1 MRRTCRVL
9 AVSLVLFASGC
20 KYIEFLPF
28 LKSPVD
34 NSPRGRQDTKQ
45 GPAFDAAGAIAN
57 ALATVDPAV
66 DWGAYNGTLTGDRFS
81 PLSDIN
87 AGNVAT
93 LRVQCTADLGEK
105 APMQSGP
112 VAVRGTIYLTS
123 ATSTWAFDATT
134 CQLRWR
140 HRYRYSPAPDYDLKV
155 NRGVGYLDLGDGPR
169 LFRGAND
176 GRVYALDARTG
187 SELWNVMAGSV
198 ERGETFPAAPV
209 AWQVAPGQGLVFIG
223 NAGGDNYGVTGRIM
237 AFDARTGDRVW
248 SFDLVPTTGPANA
261 TWPPVNDRTPRA
273 GAASWTSYALDTL
286 AGRLYVPT
294 GNAAPDFL
302 ADVRPGSN
310 QHAYSIV
317 ALDARTG
324 TFVHAW
330 QLLERDVHDWDV
342 AAAPMLVTGPD
353 AQPTLV
359 AAGKDGYV
367 TAFDLETGDRRFKA
381 AVSTMENVDAPLTA
395 SGTRFCP
402 GVQGGVEWNGP
413 SYSPATGMLYV
424 GSIDWCTTVAV
435 EPASELVGKWAIPWT
450 GSAHLTQPFGVMD
463 PKAAARG
470 WLTAVDLITGAVRW
484 RYSSP
489 TPIVAGVTATA
500 GGVVFAADLA
510 GNVLAFD
517 AATGA
522 ELYRHNT
529 GQPIGGGIISY
540 SVMGRQY
547 VAVASGLHA
556 PKSWQVESSNA
567 TLVVLGLP

>member
-1 MRRTCRVL
+1 ML
-9 AVSLVLFASGC
+9 LISGC

-34 NSPRGRQDTKQ
+34 NAARGRQDTHR
-45 GPAFDAAGAIAN
+45 GPAFNNDTLTVPPLAAVN
-57 ALATVDPAV
+57 PAT
-66 DWGAYNGTLTGDRFS
+66 DWGAYNGTLTGERFS
-81 PLSDIN
+81 PLASIT
-87 AGNVAT
+87 ATNVASM
-93 LRVQCTADLGEK
+93 RVQCVAQLGEK
-105 APMQSGP
+105 VPMQSGP
-112 VAVRGTIYLTS
+112 VEVDGTIYLTS
-123 ATSTWAFDATT
+123 ATTTWALDATS
-134 CQLRWR
+134 CELRWK

-155 NRGVGYLDLGDGPR
+155 NRGVGYLDLPDGPR
-169 LFRGAND
+169 LFRGSND
-176 GRVYALDARTG
+176 GRVYAIDARTG
-187 SELWNVMAGSV
+187 KELWNVMAGNV

-209 AWQVAPGQGLVFIG
+209 AWQLAPGEGLVFIG

-237 AFDARTGDRVW
+237 AFDARSGDRVW
-248 SFDLVPTTGPANA
+248 SFDLVPSTGPANT
-261 TWPPVNDRTPRA
+261 TWPPVNDRVPRA
-273 GAASWTSYALDTL
+273 GAASWTSYALDTI
-286 AGRLYVPT
+286 AGTLYVPT

-302 ADVRPGSN
+302 AEVRAGSN

-324 TFVHAW
+324 TFLHAW

-342 AAAPMLVTGPD
+342 AAAPMLITGAD
-353 AQPTLV
+353 AQLTLV

-367 TAFDLETGDRRFKA
+367 TAIELENGERRFRA
-381 AVSTMENVDAPLTA
+381 AVSTMENVDVPLTPD
-395 SGTRFCP
+395 GTRFCP
-402 GVQGGVEWNGP
+402 GLQGGVEWNGP
-413 SYSPATGMLYV
+413 SYSPATSMLYV

-435 EPASELVGKWAIPWT
+435 QPASELKGKWAIPWT

-463 PKAAARG
+463 PKEAARG
-470 WLTAVDLITGAVRW
+470 RLTALDVVTGAERW

-500 GGVVFAADLA
+500 GGIVFAADLS

-522 ELYRHNT
+522 ELYRYNT
-529 GQPIGGGIISY
+529 GQPVGGGIISY
-540 SVMGRQY
+540 SVNGRQY

-556 PKSWQVESSNA
+556 PKSWQTESGKA